1 MPLSTSAKCTPLPS
15 LQEGTLK
22 WLHIEVVVDRS
33 GSMQSFGDSIAPT
46 LNEFIASQKFQ
57 KEQEIQ
63 ELQTLIDTLSE
74 GDEKKTK
81 LTELKTLE
89 DHTESTINLITF
101 DTKVEQPW
109 CSSNQSVLRRITEA
123 EVKPEDVKP
132 RGMTA
137 LVDAM
142 YIACNNISE
151 MKKNKTCECDFN
163 GIIVTMT
170 DGQEN
175 KSETSHAILTK
186 KIKELTD
193 TGITFMFLAAN
204 QDAIAEAAKMG
215 ISKDNALNVGT
226 TEENYGNAMRAV
238 SGNIARTRTGDNA
251 GFSGLERTASS
262 TLRSVERSQTNPQEG
277 NVLKRSPA
285 AGLLRRQ

>member
-1 MPLSTSAKCTPLPS
+1 MPIATSAKFTPLPAIP
-15 LQEGTLK
+15 EGTQVHQ
-22 WLHIEVVVDRS
+22 HIELVVDRS
-33 GSMQSFGDSIAPT
+33 GSMKSFGSSVAPT
-46 LNEFIASQKFQ
+46 LNEFISSQKHQ
-57 KEQEIQ
+57 AEQEIQ
-63 ELQTLIDTLSE
+63 ELKTIIDTLSE
-74 GDEKKTK
+74 GDEKNSK
-81 LTELKTLE
+81 LTELETLE
-89 DHTESTINLITF
+89 NHTVSTINLTTF
-101 DTKVEQPW
+101 DNMVEQPW
-109 CSSNQSVLRRITEA
+109 CTSEQSILPRITEA
-123 EVKPEDVKP
+123 EVKHEDVKP

-137 LVDAM
+137 LFDAM
-142 YIACNNISE
+142 YNACNNISE
-151 MKKNKTCECDFN
+151 MEKNKTCDFK
-163 GIIVTMT
+163 GIVVTMT

-175 KSETSHAILTK
+175 KSETTHATLTE

-193 TGITFMFLAAN
+193 NGTTFMFLAAN

-251 GFSGLERTASS
+251 GFSGLERAASS

-277 NVLKRSPA
+277 NVLKRSPP

>member
-1 MPLSTSAKCTPLPS
+1 MPLASSAKFTPLPAIS
-15 LQEGTLK
+15 EGTQVHQ
-22 WLHIEVVVDRS
+22 HIELVVDRS
-33 GSMQSFGDSIAPT
+33 GSMKSFGSSIAPT
-46 LNEFIASQKFQ
+46 LNEFISSQRQ
-57 KEQEIQ
+57 QAEQEIQ
-63 ELQTLIDTLSE
+63 ELKTIIETLSE
-74 GDEKKTK
+74 GDEKNSK
-81 LTELKTLE
+81 LTELETLKN
-89 DHTESTINLITF
+89 HTVSTINLTTF
-101 DTKVEQPW
+101 DNMVEQPW
-109 CSSNQSVLRRITEA
+109 CTSEQSILPRITEA

-137 LVDAM
+137 LFDAM
-142 YIACNNISE
+142 YNACNNISE
-151 MKKNKTCECDFN
+151 MEKNKTCDFK
-163 GIIVTMT
+163 GIVVTMT

-175 KSETSHAILTK
+175 KSETTHATLTE

-193 TGITFMFLAAN
+193 KGITFMFLAAN
-204 QDAIAEAAKMG
+204 QDAITEAAKMG

-251 GFSGLERTASS
+251 GFSGLERAASS

-277 NVLKRSPA
+277 NVLKRSPP

>member
-132 RGMTA
+132 RAMTA
-137 LVDAM
+137 LNDALYM
-142 YIACNNISE
+142 ACNNILKMRE
-151 MKKNKTCECDFN
+151 YATTCDFT

-175 KSETSHAILTK
+175 SSETPHATLTE

-193 TGITFMFLAAN
+193 MGITFMFLAAN

-215 ISKDNALNVGT
+215 ISKNNALNVGT
-226 TEENYGNAMRAV
+226 SKENYGSAMRAV
-238 SGNIARTRTGDNA
+238 SGNIARTRTGDNT

-262 TLRSVERSQTNPQEG
+262 TPRPVEHSQTNPQEG

>member
-1 MPLSTSAKCTPLPS
+1 MPLAPSAKFTPLPS
-15 LQEGTLK
+15 LQKGTLK
-22 WLHIEVVVDRS
+22 WLHIELVVDRS
-33 GSMQSFGDSIAPT
+33 GSMKSFGSSTAPT
-46 LNEFIASQKFQ
+46 LNEFISSQKQ
-57 KEQEIQ
+57 QTEQQIQ
-63 ELQTLIDTLSE
+63 ELKNIIETLSE
-74 GDEKKTK
+74 GDEKKSK
-81 LTELKTLE
+81 LAELDIHE
-89 DHTESTINLITF
+89 NHTVSTINLTTF
-101 DTKVEQPW
+101 DNMVEQPW
-109 CSSNQSVLRRITEA
+109 CSTELSILRRITEA

-137 LVDAM
+137 LLDAM
-142 YIACNNISE
+142 YNACNNISE
-151 MKKNKTCECDFN
+151 MEKNKTCDFK
-163 GIIVTMT
+163 GIVVTMT

-175 KSETSHAILTK
+175 NSKTTHATLTE

-193 TGITFMFLAAN
+193 MGITFMFLAAN

-215 ISKDNALNVGT
+215 ISKGNALNVGT

-238 SGNIARTRTGDNA
+238 SGNIARTRTGDNT

-262 TLRSVERSQTNPQEG
+262 TLRPVEHSQTNPQEG